1 VPAGIEPGSLP
12 TRKLALV
19 LSGPSRAFGVS
30 PTSEISTTSGIS
42 ATLLLAV
49 LATLLALF
57 TAVLPCFSMLLAL
70 LPALLAVLAAL
81 LALFPAI
88 LVVSWPF
95 LIPATT
101 TALTGTIALASGSV
115 STFAMPAPTS
125 PTGFVASVSP
135 PHALL
140 LVLSIA

>member
-1 VPAGIEPGSLP
+1 MPAGIERGSPP

-19 LSGPSRAFGVS
+19 LSGPSPAFGVS
-30 PTSEISTTSGIS
+30 PTAGIS

-49 LATLLALF
+49 L
-57 TAVLPCFSMLLAL
+57 S
-70 LPALLAVLAAL
+70 AL

-88 LVVSWPF
+88 LVVSWPS

-115 STFAMPAPTS
+115 STSAMPAPTS